1 MRSSMEWRNVTVVNS
16 VSFSDTIKIIEFQ
29 VEHSLIPFEPGS
41 HVTFKV
47 HINNQPQDRSYTC
60 LPSDTDNGRVRIA
73 VKLSASSRGGSEY
86 MHSLQAGNA
95 IQMTLPE
102 NRFELSRGSKRYL
115 LIAGGIGITPIY
127 GMVSELARRSA
138 DFRVLYAAASKKDM
152 LFADEMTQS
161 LGDRLE
167 LFSSTDGH
175 RIDLLKEISL
185 LDKGD
190 EVYFC
195 GPLSMLDDARRIW
208 RAQGHEMKNFRFEMF
223 GDSGTAPAE
232 MFEVVVPAH
241 NKTLHVARDQTLLQA
256 LENAGVP
263 LIYDC
268 NRGEC
273 GLCSVSIIETE
284 QSIDHRDVFFSEEEK
299 AQNDKM
305 CACVSRAVG
314 GKVVID
320 TGYRP

>member
-1 MRSSMEWRNVTVVNS
+1 MRSSMEWRNVTVVS
-16 VSFSDTIKIIEFQ
+16 STSFSDMIRIIEFQ
-29 VEHSLIPFEPGS
+29 VEHSLAPFDPGS
-41 HVTFKV
+41 HVTFRVYIDK
-47 HINNQPQDRSYTC
+47 QPQDRSYTC
-60 LPSDTDNGRVRIA
+60 LPSDTQNGRVRIA
-73 VKLSASSRGGSEY
+73 VKLSANSRGGSEY
-86 MHSLQAGNA
+86 MHSLQAGNI

-102 NRFELSRGSKRYL
+102 NRFELSRARKRYL

-127 GMVSELARRSA
+127 GMAEALAKRGT
-138 DFRVLYAAASKKDM
+138 DFRVIYAASSKNDM

-161 LGDRLE
+161 FGDRVE
-167 LFSSTDGH
+167 LFCSEDSQ
-175 RIDLLKEISL
+175 RVDLHWEISS

-208 RAQGHEMKNFRFEMF
+208 SALGHDMKNFRFEMF
-223 GDSGTAPAE
+223 GDSGSAPAE
-232 MFEVVVPAH
+232 IFKVEIPAY
-241 NKTLHVARDQTLLQA
+241 NKTVEVGRDQTLLQA

-263 LIYDC
+263 LVYDC

-273 GLCSVSIIETE
+273 GLCSVGIIEADNA
-284 QSIDHRDVFFSEEEK
+284 IDHRDVFFSEQEK
-299 AQNDKM
+299 VQNDKM

-314 GKVVID
+314 GKIVID